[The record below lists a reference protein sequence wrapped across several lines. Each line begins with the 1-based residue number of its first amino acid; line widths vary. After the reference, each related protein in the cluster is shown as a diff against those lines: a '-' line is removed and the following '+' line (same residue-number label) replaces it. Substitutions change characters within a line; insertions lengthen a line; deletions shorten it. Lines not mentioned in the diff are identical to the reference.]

1 MARSNFSA
9 KRIPNG
15 TYGSYW
21 LDGERVAECYG
32 CQAKVQVNS
41 ETINLCGEFMEHQKA
56 TSGKGSGS
64 LMLHK
69 VDSGLIQKL
78 QGMQNGV
85 IPEGTIV
92 SKLADPDSAG
102 AERIAYYGVQFSDL
116 TLADWQ
122 AATVGKITA
131 PFTFTRFELLDAI
144 PVE

>member
-1 MARSNFSA
+1 M
-9 KRIPNG
+9 
-15 TYGSYW
+15 
-21 LDGERVAECYG
+21 
-32 CQAKVQVNS
+32 
-41 ETINLCGEFMEHQKA
+41 
-56 TSGKGSGS
+56 
-64 LMLHK
+64 
-69 VDSGLIQKL
+69 
-78 QGMQNGV
+78 

-122 AATVGKITA
+122 AAAVGKITA